1 MDYKNF
7 QQQISG
13 VFCRFI
19 YLLLALFSTVVEADV
34 DELQIINDDKELFSK
49 AVQLSAQKQW
59 AQAEPIYRD
68 LIKRN
73 QHWPEPGNNL
83 AIVLLKTGR
92 TDEAIAVLEQAV
104 ISSPGYRITQKNRSE
119 LYGYLATQAYDK
131 ALGSNQQSAMP
142 ELELIKTIYQPVK
155 IIEKEVE
162 VEKEVEKI
170 VIKEVIVERPALDIS
185 QPISQPTSQPTSQA
199 TSQATSLASNQN
211 DISNHIKQRLLGW
224 SRAWS
229 DSNFEHYI
237 KSYSTDFIPSDAR
250 KSYAEWKNIRRGRLK
265 FTKGVNVE
273 IEQLRVFI
281 EEQEKYA
288 LVEFIQNY
296 RSESYSDKVLK
307 QMYMQNQQ
315 GNWLILSER
324 TIKKY

>member
-7 QQQISG
+7 QQQISS

-19 YLLLALFSTVVEADV
+19 YLLLALFSTVVDADV

-68 LIKRN
+68 LLKRN
-73 QHWPEPGNNL
+73 KHWPEPGNNL

-92 TDEAIAVLEQAV
+92 TDEAIDVLEQAV

-131 ALGSNQQSAMP
+131 ALGSNQQSVMP

-155 IIEKEVE
+155 IVERE

-170 VIKEVIVERPALDIS
+170 VIKEVLIERPAS
-185 QPISQPTSQPTSQA
+185 VVSKPIAPDSIQH
-199 TSQATSLASNQN
+199 
-211 DISNHIKQRLLGW
+211 DISNHIEQRLLGW

-229 DSNFEHYI
+229 DGDFEHYI
-237 KSYSTDFIPSDAR
+237 KSYSIDFKPSDAR

-273 IEQLRVFI
+273 IEQLRVFV
-281 EEQEKYA
+281 EEQGSYA

-296 RSESYSDKVLK
+296 RSTSYSDKVLK
-307 QMYMQNQQ
+307 QMYMHNQQ
-315 GNWLILSER
+315 DNWLILSER

>member
-7 QQQISG
+7 QQRVSG
-13 VFCRFI
+13 VYCRFI
-19 YLLLALFSTVVEADV
+19 YLLITLFSTGVIADI
-34 DELQIINDDKELFSK
+34 DELQIINDDKKLFSK
-49 AVQLSAQKQW
+49 AVQLSVEKQW

-68 LIKRN
+68 LLKRN

-92 TDEAIAVLEQAV
+92 TDEAITVLEQAV
-104 ISSPGYRITQKNRSE
+104 ISSPGYRITQKNRSD

-131 ALGSNQQSAMP
+131 ALGSNQQSAVP
-142 ELELIKTIYQPVK
+142 ELELIQTIYQPVK
-155 IIEKEVE
+155 IIEKEVQ
-162 VEKEVEKI
+162 VEKEVEKV
-170 VIKEVIVERPALDIS
+170 VIKEVFVEKPAAAIA
-185 QPISQPTSQPTSQA
+185 QPVLQTST
-199 TSQATSLASNQN
+199 QN
-211 DISNHIKQRLLGW
+211 DISNHIKQRLIGW

-229 DSNFEHYI
+229 DGDFEHYI
-237 KSYSTDFIPSDAR
+237 KSYSIDFKPSDAR

-265 FTKGVNVE
+265 YTKGVNVE

-281 EEQEKYA
+281 EEQGKHV

-296 RSESYSDKVLK
+296 KSASYSDKVLK
-307 QMYMQNQQ
+307 QMYMHNQQ
-315 GNWLILSER
+315 DNWLILSER